1 MGKTGD
7 DDELPSLEELN
18 DQDAKARRKSLKAT
32 TAAVTSV
39 LDNTDGLERLRAIS
53 DEEWAEAVARDEVS

>member
-1 MGKTGD
+1 MMAEGD
-7 DDELPSLEELN
+7 EVPTPEELN
-18 DQDAKARRKSLKAT
+18 DQDAKTRRKSLKTT

-53 DEEWAEAVARDEVS
+53 DEEWAKAVAQDEVS

>member
-1 MGKTGD
+1 MAEGD
-7 DDELPSLEELN
+7 EVLTSEELN
-18 DQDAKARRKSLKAT
+18 DQDAKARRKSLKVT

-53 DEEWAEAVARDEVS
+53 DEEWAEAVAQDDVS

>member
-1 MGKTGD
+1 MMADGD
-7 DDELPSLEELN
+7 EVLTPEELN
-18 DQDAKARRKSLKAT
+18 DQDAKARRKSLKST

-53 DEEWAEAVARDEVS
+53 DEEWAEAVAGDEVS

>member
-1 MGKTGD
+1 MMAEGD
-7 DDELPSLEELN
+7 EVLTSEELN
-18 DQDAKARRKSLKAT
+18 DQDAKARRKSLKVT

-53 DEEWAEAVARDEVS
+53 DEEWAKAVAQDDVS

>member
-1 MGKTGD
+1 MMAEGD
-7 DDELPSLEELN
+7 EVLTSEELN
-18 DQDAKARRKSLKAT
+18 DQDAKARRKSLKVT

-53 DEEWAEAVARDEVS
+53 DEEWAEAVAQDDVS